1 MILPLVLAFLQERID
16 VAFLAFIWYAKANN
30 FVDFGVLMLNI
41 FKAIHNNIYFIGIY
55 TYKYG
60 RRFLRGL
67 LRTVKKPL
75 SFIAIIIY
83 AAFMAFDMFFLKGLH
98 TAAADYRALKV
109 DVKKACS
116 NLRFC
121 VKTPASLFNIFKN
134 YVKKAILR
142 HPVSL
147 SYLLSIALPVA
158 ALSLLV
164 VVINFSSGITFALKV
179 QYDGINIGYIDN
191 ESTLILASEK
201 AADILNSGVE
211 TVTFAEIAR
220 KSSYSL
226 ATIKKSELSGK
237 DYIADCIIDSMKDS
251 YINACAVY
259 INNAMLCLVKSE
271 SDALY
276 AFDKLLLERKGTN
289 VNATISFVENI
300 EFREC
305 LYPIDKA
312 EFLSANELYDTI
324 SAVKTKAKTYTVKKG
339 DRESDILRLFNGDAD
354 LLRQLNPN
362 TNDITV
368 PGTVIVTAPAIN
380 KLSTKLTFTNERI
393 ITEKYKTVELETDT
407 LYSGDKYV
415 AQKGVDGKTKVTE
428 LVTYIDGVLTSSTE
442 LKRTVVN
449 ETVNK
454 IVKIGA
460 KARPN
465 NYVGQYTIG
474 VTRGRF
480 IWPVVGLFTVYS
492 WYGWR
497 NLGWHSGIDIS
508 GSGASGSLI
517 VAAESGTVV
526 TAGWN
531 DGGYGYY
538 VIIEHSDG
546 VRTLYGHCLSG
557 SLMVKAG
564 DKVSTGQ
571 AIARVGNTGYSF
583 GAHLHFE
590 VRVKGSPVNPAP
602 YLGLN

>member
-1 MILPLVLAFLQERID
+1 
-16 VAFLAFIWYAKANN
+16 
-30 FVDFGVLMLNI
+30 MLNI
-41 FKAIHNNIYFIGIY
+41 FKTIHNNIYFIGIY

-67 LRTVKKPL
+67 FRTIIKPL
-75 SFIAIIIY
+75 SFIAFIVY
-83 AAFMAFDMFFLKGLH
+83 TAFKAFDMFFLKGLH
-98 TAAADYRALKV
+98 TAVDDYRALRS
-109 DVKKACS
+109 DVKKACC

-121 VKTPASLFNIFKN
+121 IKSPASFFGILKD

-142 HPVSL
+142 HPISL
-147 SYLLSIALPVA
+147 SYILSIVLPVA

-164 VVINFSSGITFALKV
+164 VVINLSSGITFALKV
-179 QYDGINIGYIDN
+179 QYDGVDIGYVDN
-191 ESTLILASEK
+191 ESTLISAGEK
-201 AADILNSGVE
+201 AASLLNSGVQ
-211 TVTFAEIAR
+211 TVSSGEIGR
-220 KSSYSL
+220 KASYSL

-237 DYIADCIIDSMKDS
+237 DYIADRIIDTVKDE
-251 YINACAVY
+251 YTNACAVY
-259 INNAMLCLVKSE
+259 INNSMLCLVKSE
-271 SDALY
+271 SDALF
-276 AFDKLLLERKGTN
+276 AFDKLLLDRKGSN
-289 VNATISFVENI
+289 INSTISFVEDI

-305 LYPIDKA
+305 LYPVEQA
-312 EFLSANELYDTI
+312 EFLSANELYETI

-339 DRESDILRLFNGDAD
+339 DRESDILRLFNGDED

-362 TNDITV
+362 TSDITV
-368 PGTVIVTAPAIN
+368 PGTIIVTAPSIN

-393 ITEKYKTVELETDT
+393 ITESYKTIELETDT
-407 LYSGDKYV
+407 LYSGDKQV

-428 LVTYIDGVLTSSTE
+428 LVTYVDGVLTSSSE

-454 IVKIGA
+454 VVKIGS

-474 VTRGRF
+474 VTKGRF

-517 VAAESGTVV
+517 VAAESGTVI

-557 SLMVKAG
+557 SIMVKTG

-571 AIARVGNTGYSF
+571 AIARVGNTGNSF

-590 VRVKGSPVNPAP
+590 VRVNGSAVNPAP